1 MPQRNTGYLCRD
13 YKPVMNNWNSH
24 INDYQ
29 AYLFA
34 EKSLSKSSIEAY
46 LHDLKLLI
54 RFLTLEGNLP
64 ALNDINQQHL
74 TQFINYLCELGLAA
88 TSQTRIIS
96 GLNSF
101 FTYLL
106 IDDLIDTNPAE
117 LIAMPKASR
126 NLPTVL
132 HPQEIEQMLASIDLS
147 RPDGH
152 RNRAIVETLYG
163 CGLRVSELVTLKISN
178 IKANLG
184 LISVI
189 GKGNKQRLVPLGD
202 EACSALDIYIEQQR
216 KRTKIKPGAEDY
228 IFINKHGSVLSRIS
242 VFNIV
247 KQLAVKARIMK
258 NISPHTFRHSFATH
272 LIEGG
277 ADLRA
282 VQLMLGHASITT
294 TELYTHLD
302 SDFLRSTIN
311 LYHPL
316 NRRVKPAR

>member
-1 MPQRNTGYLCRD
+1 
-13 YKPVMNNWNSH
+13 MNNWNSH
-24 INDYQ
+24 IIDYQ

-54 RFLTLEGNLP
+54 NFLTIGGSLP
-64 ALNDINQQHL
+64 GLADINQQHL
-74 TQFINYLCELGLAA
+74 IQFINYLGNLGLAA
-88 TSQTRIIS
+88 TSQTRILS

-101 FTYLL
+101 FTYLM

-117 LIAMPKASR
+117 MIEMPKTSR
-126 NLPTVL
+126 SLPTVL
-132 HPQEIEQMLASIDLS
+132 HTLEIEQLLAAIDLS
-147 RPDGH
+147 KPDGH
-152 RNRAIVETLYG
+152 RNRAIIETLYG

-178 IKANLG
+178 IKADSG

-189 GKGNKQRLVPLGD
+189 GKGDKQRLVPLGD
-202 EACSALDIYIEQQR
+202 EAFSALRNYLEQR
-216 KRTKIKPGAEDY
+216 RCFAVLKPGTEDF
-228 IFINKHGSVLSRIS
+228 IFINKHGTVLSRIS

-247 KQLAVKARIMK
+247 KQLAVKAGIRK

-282 VQLMLGHASITT
+282 VQMMLGHASITT

-316 NRRVKPAR
+316 NRREKANNQAGVDNS